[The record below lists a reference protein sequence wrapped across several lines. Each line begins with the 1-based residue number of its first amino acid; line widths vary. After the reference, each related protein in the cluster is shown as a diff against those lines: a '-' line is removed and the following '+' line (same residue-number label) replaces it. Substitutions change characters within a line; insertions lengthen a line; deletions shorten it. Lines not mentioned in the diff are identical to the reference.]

1 MTLSPEIIALI
12 VAAAPCVASLVV
24 IAHRL
29 GMIHADFRRVVQV
42 ITDHETRLRTLEKGD
57 CK

>member
-12 VAAAPCVASLVV
+12 VAAAPCVASLMV

-29 GMIHADFRRVVQV
+29 GMIHADFRRLVEV
-42 ITDHETRLRTLEKGD
+42 IADHEKRIRNLEKGEAS
-57 CK
+57 